1 MGVIF
6 RNGVNYTRRNYE
18 SVPNL
23 VPWST
28 GTDEEITAMVNA
40 YYSGIITL
48 EDIKSVWNLGDKRS
62 VEISAMDAVYVG
74 ESHRAQTVEFE
85 ILDFDH
91 DNLTTPRNN
100 ITKALISIDTKD
112 CLRDAEV
119 TDTTGYYNTENGY
132 MNSTDTSIGSWRNC
146 ARRKWCNKIFYNSL
160 PKYFKRMVKK
170 VDKLTM
176 GGNGSNKLLTDSD
189 YCFILSET
197 EVVGYLGPS
206 HPNEGSRYT
215 WLKYVGNYYKLPK
228 WNNSSSTKSCDYWM
242 RSPGSSERFS
252 HISYSGNMGNLPA
265 SNKLGIYVAC
275 CI

>member
-1 MGVIF
+1 MGVIIH
-6 RNGVNYTRRNYE
+6 NGVNYTRKAYE
-18 SVPNL
+18 SIPNL

-28 GTDEEITAMVNA
+28 GTNDEIVAMVNA

-74 ESHRAQTVEFE
+74 ESHRSQTVEFE

-119 TDTTGYYNTENGY
+119 TDTRGYHNTENGY
-132 MNSTDTSIGSWRNC
+132 MNPTNTSTGSWRNC
-146 ARRKWCNKIFYNSL
+146 ARRKWCNEIFYNSL

-170 VDKLTM
+170 VDKLTRE
-176 GGNGSNKLLTDSD
+176 GAGSIKLLTDSD
-189 YCFILSET
+189 YCFLLSLTET
-197 EVVGYLGPS
+197 LGDFGPS
-206 HPNEGSRYT
+206 YPVEGERYAQFKK
-215 WLKYVGNYYKLPK
+215 LYSYYKLPK
-228 WNNSSSTKSCDYWM
+228 WNDSSAVTSEYWF
-242 RSPGSSERFS
+242 RSPGDYEKFRRVGP
-252 HISYSGNMGNLPA
+252 GNTTGSDYA
-265 SNKLGIYVAC
+265 STKLGIAVAC